1 MAGSDEETMADNSMY
16 VNKSQ
21 KVIISDLLF
30 YIWNRLK
37 SDPKDDIVHACVS
50 FYANKDDYVRQEK
63 EKFFASISET
73 CTQRRGEKEEK
84 TRKDIDDIIKFM
96 LDRDSKNLFIPIV
109 VSIDMNNLRKWKMG
123 QLGYL
128 AFLASNFDISA
139 VYGRIE
145 LCFRYGAPVGLCY
158 HRGLYSFK
166 ISIYAI

>member
-1 MAGSDEETMADNSMY
+1 MAGSDEETVADNSMY

-37 SDPKDDIVHACVS
+37 SDPKDDIVDACVS

-96 LDRDSKNLFIPIV
+96 LDCDSKNLFIPIV
-109 VSIDMNNLRKWKMG
+109 VSIDMNNIPQMKDGATW
-123 QLGYL
+123 
-128 AFLASNFDISA
+128 ISS
-139 VYGRIE
+139 
-145 LCFRYGAPVGLCY
+145 FF
-158 HRGLYSFK
+158 SFK
-166 ISIYAI
+166 LQYLSCLWSY

>member
-1 MAGSDEETMADNSMY
+1 MAGSDEETVAANSMY

-37 SDPKDDIVHACVS
+37 SDPKDDIVDACVS

-84 TRKDIDDIIKFM
+84 TRKDIDDIIKFQ

-109 VSIDMNNLRKWKMG
+109 VSIDMNNIPQMK
-123 QLGYL
+123 
-128 AFLASNFDISA
+128 D
-139 VYGRIE
+139 
-145 LCFRYGAPVGLCY
+145 GATWIFSFF
-158 HRGLYSFK
+158 SFK
-166 ISIYAI
+166 LQYLSCLWFYWAVLWI

>member
-1 MAGSDEETMADNSMY
+1 MAGSDEETVAANSMY

-30 YIWNRLK
+30 YIQNLLK
-37 SDPKDDIVHACVS
+37 SDPKDDIVDACVS

-109 VSIDMNNLRKWKMG
+109 VSIDMNNIPQMKDGATW
-123 QLGYL
+123 
-128 AFLASNFDISA
+128 ISS
-139 VYGRIE
+139 
-145 LCFRYGAPVGLCY
+145 FF
-158 HRGLYSFK
+158 SFK
-166 ISIYAI
+166 LQYLSCLWSY

>member
-1 MAGSDEETMADNSMY
+1 MVGSDEETVADNSMY

-37 SDPKDDIVHACVS
+37 SDPKDDIVDACVS

-84 TRKDIDDIIKFM
+84 TRKDIDDIIKFQ

-109 VSIDMNNLRKWKMG
+109 VSIDMNNIPQMKDGATW
-123 QLGYL
+123 
-128 AFLASNFDISA
+128 ISS
-139 VYGRIE
+139 
-145 LCFRYGAPVGLCY
+145 FF
-158 HRGLYSFK
+158 SFK
-166 ISIYAI
+166 LQYLSCLWSYWAVLWI

>member
-1 MAGSDEETMADNSMY
+1 MAGSDKETVADNFMY

-37 SDPKDDIVHACVS
+37 SDPKDDIVDACVS

-84 TRKDIDDIIKFM
+84 TRKDIDDIIKFQ

-109 VSIDMNNLRKWKMG
+109 VSIDMNNIPQMK
-123 QLGYL
+123 
-128 AFLASNFDISA
+128 D
-139 VYGRIE
+139 
-145 LCFRYGAPVGLCY
+145 GATWIFSFF
-158 HRGLYSFK
+158 SFK
-166 ISIYAI
+166 LQYLSCLWFYWAVLWI

>member
-1 MAGSDEETMADNSMY
+1 MAGSDEETVADNYMY

-30 YIWNRLK
+30 YIQNLLK
-37 SDPKDDIVHACVS
+37 SDPKDDIVDACVS

-109 VSIDMNNLRKWKMG
+109 VSIDMNNIPQMKDGATW
-123 QLGYL
+123 
-128 AFLASNFDISA
+128 ISS
-139 VYGRIE
+139 
-145 LCFRYGAPVGLCY
+145 FF
-158 HRGLYSFK
+158 SFK
-166 ISIYAI
+166 LQYLSCLWSY

>member
-1 MAGSDEETMADNSMY
+1 MAGSDEETVADNSMY

-37 SDPKDDIVHACVS
+37 SDPKDDIVDACVS

-84 TRKDIDDIIKFM
+84 TRKDIDDIIKFQ

-109 VSIDMNNLRKWKMG
+109 VSIDMNNLRK
-123 QLGYL
+123 
-128 AFLASNFDISA
+128 
-139 VYGRIE
+139 
-145 LCFRYGAPVGLCY
+145 
-158 HRGLYSFK
+158 
-166 ISIYAI
+166 